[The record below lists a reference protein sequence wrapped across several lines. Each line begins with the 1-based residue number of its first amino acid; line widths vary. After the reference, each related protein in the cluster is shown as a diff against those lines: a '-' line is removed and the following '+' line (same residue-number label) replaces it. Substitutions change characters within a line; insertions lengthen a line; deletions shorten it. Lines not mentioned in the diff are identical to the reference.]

1 MKRIAPLFC
10 LSLAIIGLS
19 GCGLTPKDSV
29 LKKPGQARPA
39 IQIDSSEVV
48 DTTQLTLAKAEELY
62 AAGVTANLESNW
74 SAAQESF
81 EKSLEILYLMPVD
94 ENDSVL
100 VDKYNRLLRE
110 IAFEY
115 KNTLVYL
122 GELEDDTS
130 QIIFFERI

>member
-48 DTTQLTLAKAEELY
+48 DTTQLTLVKAEELFATGV
-62 AAGVTANLESNW
+62 AANQESNW
-74 SAAQESF
+74 STAQESF
-81 EKSLEILYLMPVD
+81 EKSL
-94 ENDSVL
+94 
-100 VDKYNRLLRE
+100 
-110 IAFEY
+110 
-115 KNTLVYL
+115 
-122 GELEDDTS
+122 
-130 QIIFFERI
+130 